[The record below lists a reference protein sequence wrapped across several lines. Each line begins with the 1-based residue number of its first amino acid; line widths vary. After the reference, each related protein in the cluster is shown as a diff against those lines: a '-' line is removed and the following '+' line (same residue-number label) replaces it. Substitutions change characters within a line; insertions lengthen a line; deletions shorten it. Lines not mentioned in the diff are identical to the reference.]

1 MRPSSFF
8 TSRWMALAWAV
19 LICLSAMTFVAGWST
34 QGNKLAPQQHAG
46 EAGGQA
52 LNTAVAAN

>member
-1 MRPSSFF
+1 
-8 TSRWMALAWAV
+8 MALAWAV
-19 LICLSAMTFVAGWST
+19 LICLSAMTFVAGWGT
-34 QGNKLAPQQHAG
+34 QGNKLAPQQHAAG